1 MGSETGEG
9 GAATGLEVFAQDRL
23 PLWRPVRQE
32 LDRTVVTDLRAR
44 VAREVSR
51 MEPCPSGARVAIG
64 VGSRGIDRLAEVV
77 SAVVIEIRRRG
88 AEPFVVPAM
97 GSHGGATSE
106 GQQGV
111 LAEYG
116 VTEAE
121 VGAPVRSSMETV
133 RVGTMAGIPIYFDR
147 LASQADWI
155 IPINRVKPHTDFHG
169 PIESGLC
176 KMITIGFGKQLGADT
191 YHQRGFACF
200 PTLVPDAAEWLLVRL
215 PIPFGIALVE
225 NGEGKLAHIEAVP
238 RQGWVEHEQRL
249 LQEARRRMARLLGER
264 IDVLIIDQIGKDISG
279 IGADTNVVNRYYNG
293 PLPATPV
300 IQRIVVRSLTVA
312 TAGNASGLGL
322 ADVVLA
328 RAVHQMDPLKTYMN
342 CITAKTPEGARIPMT
357 VETDRQAM
365 DVALA
370 SCIGTLPED
379 AAVVRIQDTK
389 HLETF
394 WASEPFA
401 EPLLTRGQLQPMGP
415 AQPIAFDAAGMLVE
429 P

>member
-1 MGSETGEG
+1 M
-9 GAATGLEVFAQDRL
+9 TGLEVFTQDSL
-23 PLWRPVRQE
+23 PLWRPVRQD
-32 LDRTVVTDLRAR
+32 LNRTVVTDLRAD
-44 VAREVSR
+44 VAREFSQVDA
-51 MEPCPSGARVAIG
+51 CPPGARVAIG

-77 SAVVIEIRRRG
+77 QAVVAEVRRRG

-97 GSHGGATSE
+97 GSHGGATCE
-106 GQQGV
+106 GQQSV

-133 RVGTMAGIPIYFDR
+133 LVGTMDGIPIYFDR

-155 IPINRVKPHTDFHG
+155 IPVNRVKPHTDFHG

-191 YHQRGFACF
+191 YHQRGFGRF
-200 PTLVPDAAEWLLVRL
+200 PEIVPDAAEWLLARL

-238 RQGWVEHEQRL
+238 RQGWVEHERRL
-249 LQEARRRMARLLGER
+249 LQEARRRMARLLGDR
-264 IDVLIIDQIGKDISG
+264 IDVLIIDQIGKDVSG
-279 IGADTNVVNRYYNG
+279 IGADTNVINRYYTG
-293 PLPATPV
+293 PLPETPA
-300 IQRIVVRSLTVA
+300 IQRIVVRSLTLS

-322 ADVVLA
+322 ADVALA
-328 RAVHQMDPLKTYMN
+328 RAVRQMDPLKTYMN
-342 CITAKTPEGARIPMT
+342 CITAKTPEGARIPIT
-357 VETDRQAM
+357 VETDRQAL

-370 SCIGTLPED
+370 SCIGTVAEE
-379 AAVVRIQDTK
+379 AAVVRIRDTK

-401 EPLLTRGQLQPMGP
+401 EPLLALGQLQAMGA